1 MRCRADDQGILD
13 VIGAQMA
20 VAGSGS
26 LATGL
31 EEEVTDLRRK
41 KQAEEDRR
49 LGRIRKRQEVF
60 SGKMVLGVKN
70 LGDTGTGEEPSQ
82 ESLMVLT
89 EQLSMEVGGGRGDD
103 GLEVGRDRVRISKEM
118 QAKLDR
124 FIEGQVRTPLF
135 HIPMPAA
142 AFECDASSVLSSK
155 LTCSVPCALCIA
167 DRSGVLARRG
177 RVHLGESLR
186 QLCLLLTQAPGTA
199 SMSS

>member
-135 HIPMPAA
+135 HIPMQAA
-142 AFECDASSVLSSK
+142 AF
-155 LTCSVPCALCIA
+155 
-167 DRSGVLARRG
+167 
-177 RVHLGESLR
+177 
-186 QLCLLLTQAPGTA
+186 
-199 SMSS
+199 